1 MYFTTLKREEEDVK
15 HTSRGFIW
23 LSQMVSFEPAVL

>member
-23 LSQMVSFEPAVL
+23 LEMVSFEPAVL